1 MDPRSQMPSE
11 TQPEEP
17 KILRLVFH
25 ESDEPLLL
33 SLSSLLYDLQ
43 LAHDLATIVS
53 YRDYDSTRL
62 ATPYFY
68 YRNGRALRP
77 EHMVRASRIT
87 KQSPLTLE
95 LVIAAV
101 GGLWVLLQM
110 FDKVSNWSLNRQKLK
125 LEVEKLR
132 RESEIKRL
140 ELNEKYEARLQRREA
155 QQIEQ
160 QLVTRLQKSEFKLV
174 DLDVR
179 PRDTERHTDEG
190 RR

>member
-1 MDPRSQMPSE
+1 MDLQSRLPSSAN
-11 TQPEEP
+11 PDDS
-17 KILRLVFH
+17 KMLRLIFH
-25 ESDEPLLL
+25 ESDQPLLL
-33 SLSSLLYDLQ
+33 SLSSLLYDLE

-62 ATPYFY
+62 ATPFFY
-68 YRNGRALRP
+68 YRTGRHLRP

-110 FDKVSNWSLNRQKLK
+110 FDKVSNWSLNRQKLR

-132 RESEIKRL
+132 REGEIKRL
-140 ELNEKYEARLQRREA
+140 ELDEKYEARMQRREA

-174 DLDVR
+174 DIDVN
-179 PRDTERHTDEG
+179 PRDTETYANEG
-190 RR
+190 QR